1 MSDPLSVAIVELR
14 RDEVTRQLQARI
26 AAGEDPLALLESC
39 RRGMTLVGERFQRG
53 EYFLSELLLAAE
65 SFKAAAALLEPH
77 LAKSRGAEACGR
89 VVLATMKGDIH
100 ELGKHIFGTLLRA
113 QGFEVHDLGVDVPP
127 AVLVRKVEELQPEF
141 VGFSALLT
149 TTFQSMKQ
157 AADLVTRAGLRRGF
171 KLMVGGG
178 VTTPAVKEYVGAD
191 FQSTDATAGV
201 NFCLDVVARRRA

>member
-39 RRGMTLVGERFQRG
+39 RQGMTLVGERFQRG

-65 SFKAAAALLEPH
+65 SFKAAAASLEPH
-77 LAKSRGAEACGR
+77 LVKSRGAEACGR

-141 VGFSALLT
+141 VGFSSLLT

-157 AADLVTRAGLRRGF
+157 AADLVTRAGLRSGF

-191 FQSTDATAGV
+191 FQSTDAAAGV
-201 NFCLDVVARRRA
+201 NFCLDVAAGRRA

>member
-1 MSDPLSVAIVELR
+1 MPDPLSVAIVELR
-14 RDEVTRQLQARI
+14 RDEVTRQLETRI
-26 AAGEDPLALLESC
+26 AAGQDPLALLESC
-39 RRGMTLVGERFQRG
+39 RQGMTLVGERFQRG
-53 EYFLSELLLAAE
+53 DYFLSELLLAAE

-77 LAKSRGAEACGR
+77 LTKSRGTEAYGR

-127 AVLVRKVEELQPEF
+127 VVLVRKVEELQPEF
-141 VGFSALLT
+141 VGFSTLLT

-157 AADLVTRAGLRRGF
+157 AADLVTRAGLRSGF

-191 FQSTDATAGV
+191 FQSTDAAAGV
-201 NFCLDVVARRRA
+201 NFCLDVTAGRRA